1 VAELGR
7 QISSDYAGRAPV
19 LVGILKGSVIFLSD
33 LIRSL
38 TCPLEVDFISISSYG
53 EGTTSSGTVRL
64 LKDLDL
70 DVSGRDVIVVEDI
83 VDSGLSLAYIR
94 KNLEARCPRSLAM
107 VALLDKRER
116 RTQEVQVDYVGFDVP
131 NAFVVGYGLDYREFF
146 RGLPYVAVVDEA
158 DLAEESLLGGGKRP
172 AGSAG
177 E

>member
-7 QISSDYAGRAPV
+7 EISRDYTGKVPV
-19 LVGILKGSVIFLSD
+19 LIGILKGSVIFLSD
-33 LIRSL
+33 LIRSI

-70 DVSGRDVIVVEDI
+70 DVSGRDVVVVEDI

-107 VALLDKRER
+107 VALLDKRDR
-116 RTQEVQVDYVGFDVP
+116 RTEQVKIDYTGFTVP
-131 NAFVVGYGLDYREFF
+131 NAFVVGYGLDYRELY
-146 RGLPYVAVVDEA
+146 RGLPDVAVLSEA
-158 DLAEESLLGGGKRP
+158 EILAP
-172 AGSAG
+172 APGESAG
-177 E
+177 EASCS